1 MPLLFALCDINQKW
15 NWEWGMGKGITI
27 THTDAM
33 QITPKRTESN
43 PTVAC
48 PNTLTFVGFEFG
60 CAKQEIF
67 YIYIIT
73 KHSIEFFPVLKV

>member
-43 PTVAC
+43 PSL
-48 PNTLTFVGFEFG
+48 PQYPDFRRF
-60 CAKQEIF
+60 
-67 YIYIIT
+67 
-73 KHSIEFFPVLKV
+73 